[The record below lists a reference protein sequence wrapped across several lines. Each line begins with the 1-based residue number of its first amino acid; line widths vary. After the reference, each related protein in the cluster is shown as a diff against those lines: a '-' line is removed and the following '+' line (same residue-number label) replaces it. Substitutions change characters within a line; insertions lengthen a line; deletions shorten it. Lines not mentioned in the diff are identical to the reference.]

1 MEYHRRRGF
10 VGFAVHIA
18 TYTEGLP
25 PLASVAPYL
34 AKGGF
39 SY

>member
-18 TYTEGLP
+18 AYTEGLP
-25 PLASVAPYL
+25 PLNSTVPCL
-34 AKGGF
+34 VEGGF
-39 SY
+39 SC